1 LRTSGEL
8 LAGPIVATILVLW
21 LIIDMEP
28 LLTESWDDYMIFNLG

>member
-21 LIIDMEP
+21 VIIDMEP
-28 LLTESWDDYMIFNLG
+28 LLIDLGTIT